1 MKKKN
6 WQKPKSDHN
15 VILVVAWIRG
25 GKYFTPCNF
34 SLRAPDVAKKQKADD
49 GLAVPRRSPRISAA
63 SPKIAPAVPSL
74 PSTPH
79 ETV

>member
-34 SLRAPDVAKKQKADD
+34 SLLAPDVAKKQKADRVI
-49 GLAVPRRSPRISAA
+49 GLLERITC
-63 SPKIAPAVPSL
+63 V
-74 PSTPH
+74 
-79 ETV
+79 ETLLQSIPIRFIRNF